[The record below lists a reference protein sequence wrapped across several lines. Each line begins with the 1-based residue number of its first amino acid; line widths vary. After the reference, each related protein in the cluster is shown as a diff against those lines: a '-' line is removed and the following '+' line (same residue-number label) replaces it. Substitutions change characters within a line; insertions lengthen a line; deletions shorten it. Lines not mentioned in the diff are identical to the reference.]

1 MNKKEAN
8 AILGYVA
15 ENFVSPLVE
24 ATDKSLFSDYAG
36 NKFNALAKAVNDMV
50 TLKDNNEL
58 LVNSCKDFFYLPS
71 YTMGIYDISK
81 TRILHNHPNV
91 PTHMELSYSPL
102 TEAICF
108 PCGTRLGYL
117 VVYEEY
123 SRGKEEFLHAFVRR
137 IQKRLGE

>member
-8 AILGYVA
+8 AILSYVA
-15 ENFVSPLVE
+15 ENFVSPLIDS
-24 ATDKSLFSDYAG
+24 TDEKLFPLYCG
-36 NKFNALAKAVNDMV
+36 EKFNALAKAINSMV

-81 TRILHNHPNV
+81 ARILHNHPNV
-91 PTHMELSYSPL
+91 PTHMELPYSPL
-102 TEAICF
+102 TEAICL

-137 IQKRLGE
+137 IEKRLGE